1 MELYLIR
8 HGETKW
14 NEEGRLQGQMDIPLN
29 ENGRKLARLTGEG
42 LKDLPF
48 DHIYVS
54 PLCRAKETGELV
66 FAGRGIPQTE
76 DDRLKEID
84 FGPWEGHFVSTLPES
99 YKNFCHAPDKYAAP
113 EGAESLPHLISREMD
128 FIRDVL
134 VPASDRYVRVA
145 VVAHG
150 ACGQALKLCL
160 GHKKLSDFW
169 KPQFPYN
176 CSVSI
181 FEING
186 DDWKQTADNKI
197 YYPESLII
205 RPLSSR

>member
-54 PLCRAKETGELV
+54 PLCRAKETGGLV

-84 FGPWEGHFVSTLPES
+84 FGPWEGHVVSTLPES
-99 YKNFCHAPDKYAAP
+99 YNNFFHAPDKYAAP

-160 GHKKLSDFW
+160 GHKS
-169 KPQFPYN
+169 FPISGSHN
-176 CSVSI
+176 
-181 FEING
+181 
-186 DDWKQTADNKI
+186 
-197 YYPESLII
+197 SLITAAF
-205 RPLSSR
+205 PSLK